1 VAARPARPA
10 GHRFAVGI
18 RQVVVNGTLAFDN
31 GRFTGQRRGEI
42 V

>member
-1 VAARPARPA
+1 M
-10 GHRFAVGI
+10 